1 MVFSLASDTELY
13 FSRTIINFKML
24 MTIEEQNMEGFGL
37 LYHEQMY
44 TRKTENPTGENRPKT
59 FHTKTITST
68 GKQRYSI
75 YGQTFAG

>member
-1 MVFSLASDTELY
+1 
-13 FSRTIINFKML
+13 

-37 LYHEQMY
+37 LYQEWMY
-44 TRKTENPTGENRPKT
+44 TRKTENPPGESRPKT

-75 YGQTFAG
+75 